1 MAFGSFIGRYG
12 GFFRTRTRDNAA
24 VAERYLQGLAQ
35 AEEAT
40 FAAMATVVEQGCEQQ
55 FQHFISN
62 SPWRHEPVVEQIGRD
77 ADRLLGG
84 KPTSALIIDESSF
97 VKQGEHSVGV
107 ARQWCGRLGKVDNCQ
122 VAVFA
127 VLTDG
132 QRHAPVDM
140 RLYLPQR
147 WIEDPKRCDR
157 AGIPVS
163 VRQLRSKAELAL
175 EIVRAARARGMRFAW
190 VGVDGGY
197 GKEPALLRAL
207 DDAGEVFVADVHST
221 QMVWTEPPGLHVPAP
236 KSPRGRHPTRQR
248 AAAEPLSVEQ
258 LVSRFR
264 AEDWSRCLLR
274 DSTRGPLQVD
284 IAHRRV
290 WLWDGAEAKARC
302 WHLIVRREVGS
313 PRTVNT
319 ACPTPRRTPRP
330 CNSRAC
336 RDSATGSSVSS
347 RTPKASVVSPTIRC
361 RAGSP
366 GTTT

>member
-1 MAFGSFIGRYG
+1 M
-12 GFFRTRTRDNAA
+12 DD
-24 VAERYLQGLAQ
+24 EH
-35 AEEAT
+35 
-40 FAAMATVVEQGCEQQ
+40 TV
-55 FQHFISN
+55 
-62 SPWRHEPVVEQIGRD
+62 
-77 ADRLLGG
+77 
-84 KPTSALIIDESSF
+84 
-97 VKQGEHSVGV
+97 
-107 ARQWCGRLGKVDNCQ
+107 CQ

-197 GKEPALLRAL
+197 GKEPAFLRAL
-207 DDAGEVFVADVHST
+207 DDAGEVFVAAVHSP
-221 QMVWTEPPGLHVPAP
+221 QMVGTGPPGLHVPAP

-248 AAAEPLSVEQ
+248 AAAEPLSVER

-264 AEDWSRCLLR
+264 AEDWTRCLLR

-284 IAHRRV
+284 IAHRRGWV
-290 WLWDGAEAKARC
+290 WGGAGGAGPRAPSLFPPRG
-302 WHLIVRREVGS
+302 GS
-313 PRTVNT
+313 PREGKNKP
-319 ACPTPRRTPRP
+319 AYAHGDTPPP
-330 CNSRAC
+330 
-336 RDSATGSSVSS
+336 
-347 RTPKASVVSPTIRC
+347 P
-361 RAGSP
+361 
-366 GTTT
+366 